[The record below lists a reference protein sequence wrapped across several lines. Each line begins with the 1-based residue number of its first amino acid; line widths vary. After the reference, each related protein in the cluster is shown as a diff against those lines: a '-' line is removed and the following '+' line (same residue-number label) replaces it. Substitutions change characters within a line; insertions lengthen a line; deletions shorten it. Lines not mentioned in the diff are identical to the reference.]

1 MNEWVCYVCALNGP
15 AAVRQGLAETPWSRL
30 VAGLVL
36 GSEAFV
42 ARLRREVKGNR
53 QEQTALRKLA
63 ARANWSQIVG
73 VVEQHKGEP
82 WAHFQRRH
90 ADWGRDAVLWLGRK
104 VGRLSLCA
112 LGKEVSLEYPAVSQ
126 AVIRF
131 ERRITKDEALRRQVD
146 KMKDQL
152 LKI

>member
-1 MNEWVCYVCALNGP
+1 MAWLRRAGYGITGV
-15 AAVRQGLAETPWSRL
+15 

-36 GSEAFV
+36 GTEAFV

-53 QEQTALRKLA
+53 QEQTEMRKMEG
-63 ARANWSQIVG
+63 RSNWGQIVEI
-73 VVEQHKGEP
+73 VEQSKGEP
-82 WAHFQRRH
+82 WEQFHRRYG
-90 ADWGRDAVLWLGRK
+90 DWGRDAALWLGRK

-112 LGKEVSLEYPAVSQ
+112 LGKEVGLEYPAVSQ

-131 ERRITKDEALRRQVD
+131 EKRITKDETLHRRVA
-146 KMKDQL
+146 KLKDEL